1 MEDDAIRGEVRA
13 AGHRRV
19 SHGLFLRTR
28 EGLSDDEE
36 FRRELRAWLL
46 VLPDG
51 AVFTHVSAARLLGW
65 RLPRLPEQVPV
76 FVAVEGDRRR
86 PRRPGLICSRLV
98 RPTAGSVRHGL
109 PVESPEEVL
118 LRAARDLGLLDLL
131 ILLDSALATGD
142 LEPLALERLLDS
154 GRPGVRPLR
163 AAYAMATARCESAGE
178 TVLRLFHQVMDV
190 PVRPQVEL
198 RDARDRLLGRADLLV
213 VGTHLVHEYDGAV
226 HRSGD
231 QHRTDLRR
239 ERGWA
244 GTAYTRRG
252 FTLDDL
258 LNHPG
263 VVMHEL
269 DRALGRPHRAERLRR
284 WRRVVGNSLYAEAGR
299 RRVLNRWQRAMGVVD
314 WSRTA

>member
-1 MEDDAIRGEVRA
+1 MEDDAIRGEVRT

-19 SHGLFLRTR
+19 SHGLFLRSR

-258 LNHPG
+258 LNHAG